1 MNKSKNTILVTG
13 ATGQQG
19 GAVARHLLH
28 HDWQVRALTRD
39 VSSREAEALAEV
51 GAEVVQ
57 GNLNNAASLEPAMH
71 GVYGVFSVQPPLLG
85 QNNDEGYDAEQE
97 VEQGKRLGDLAQAAG
112 VKHFVYSSAGGA
124 DRNSPLPHVNSKWQ
138 VEQYLRALDLP
149 LTVIYPVFFMENF
162 NWNRQEITGGQLTVA
177 LKPETRLQM
186 LAVDDIGAFVALA
199 FSRPDEYIGKGFE
212 LAGDELTM
220 PQAAAIFARVTGR
233 PVGFVEQPLEEL
245 ASFSPEMAEMMQEFN
260 LKPNQA
266 NISDLRRRHP
276 GLMTLEQW
284 LQASSW

>member
-1 MNKSKNTILVTG
+1 MNTSENTILVTG

-28 HDWQVRALTRD
+28 QGWRVRTLTRD
-39 VSSREAEALAEV
+39 ASSSKAEALREA

-57 GNLNNAASLEPAMH
+57 GNLNDAASLEPAVR

-85 QNNDEGYDAEQE
+85 QNNDEGYNAEQE
-97 VEQGKRLGDLAQAAG
+97 VEQGKRLGDLAEVAG

-124 DRNSPLPHVNSKWQ
+124 DRNSPLSHVNSKWQ

-162 NWNRQEITGGQLTVA
+162 NWNRQEIAAGQLTVA
-177 LKPETRLQM
+177 LKPGTRLQM
-186 LAVDDIGAFVALA
+186 VAVDDIGAFVALV
-199 FSRPDEYIGKGFE
+199 FSRPEEYIDKGFE

-220 PQAAAIFARVTGR
+220 PQAASIFSQVTGH
-233 PVGFVEQPLEEL
+233 PVDFVEQPLQQL

-266 NISDLRRRHP
+266 DIDDLRRRYP
-276 GLMTLEQW
+276 GLMTLQRW
-284 LQASSW
+284 LQTNGW